1 MVGLITRILLC
12 VSSYFPLTIIFAV
25 QFFFKGQRTAGF
37 VALAIGTAGLVG
49 MIVYLL
55 TARLMNSMRVTVAS
69 VTRKDGEA
77 MTYVVSYMLP
87 FIALISED
95 AASTIG
101 LAIFLFVL
109 FVLYMNSDMMHINPM
124 LNLGG
129 WHIYEITLASGE
141 VRALISRRRI
151 RKGQE
156 PNVIQMADDI
166 LLEVNQ

>member
-1 MVGLITRILLC
+1 M
-12 VSSYFPLTIIFAV
+12 
-25 QFFFKGQRTAGF
+25 
-37 VALAIGTAGLVG
+37 ALAIGALGLIG
-49 MIVYLL
+49 MIAYLL
-55 TARLMNSMRVTVAS
+55 TARFLNSMRVKVES
-69 VTRKDGEA
+69 VTRRDGEA

-87 FIALISED
+87 FIALISGD
-95 AASTIG
+95 TASTIG

-129 WHIYEITLASGE
+129 WHIYEITLEDGE
-141 VRALISRRRI
+141 IRALISRSRI